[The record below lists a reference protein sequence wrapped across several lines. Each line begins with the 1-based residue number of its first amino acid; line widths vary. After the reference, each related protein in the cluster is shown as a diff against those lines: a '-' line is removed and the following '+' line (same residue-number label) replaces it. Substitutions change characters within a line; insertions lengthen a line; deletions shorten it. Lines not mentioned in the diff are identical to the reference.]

1 MNENEKSPA
10 SAETPARAEDKIT
23 LNYSIIHKRLQ
34 LDPRW
39 GTGEFGKI
47 PEYSEYERRMMA
59 QRAQNRAREYEE
71 FQRIREKIR
80 RAHDV

>member
-1 MNENEKSPA
+1 MGSEQHRLCRKCLLKDMSEKEFFHNMYRYISNLP
-10 SAETPARAEDKIT
+10 EDDKVS
-23 LNYSIIHKRLQ
+23 N
-34 LDPRW
+34 
-39 GTGEFGKI
+39 
-47 PEYSEYERRMMA
+47 SEYERRMMA